1 MTVDLTALRG
11 PVQLGPGVVLGEG
24 GVLGCSKEAR
34 VQLALETGS
43 GEPGKPVAIGAGCL
57 IFNQV
62 IIYEGVQLG
71 HGCIIED
78 RVRIGYDSLIGS
90 QSRLL
95 YGAYL
100 CDRVQVGPMCRV
112 AGFVCDAT
120 WIGARCSVMGQLV
133 HEYTR
138 PHQGWWAV
146 DEEPP
151 RIEEDS
157 VIAFG
162 AHVVGGVTVGPRS
175 YVAAGATITRDVP
188 PEHIATGINELTSI
202 DRWTG
207 NRLQDWIK
215 QWRKPD

>member
-1 MTVDLTALRG
+1 
-11 PVQLGPGVVLGEG
+11 
-24 GVLGCSKEAR
+24 
-34 VQLALETGS
+34 
-43 GEPGKPVAIGAGCL
+43 
-57 IFNQV
+57 
-62 IIYEGVQLG
+62 
-71 HGCIIED
+71 
-78 RVRIGYDSLIGS
+78 
-90 QSRLL
+90 
-95 YGAYL
+95 
-100 CDRVQVGPMCRV
+100 
-112 AGFVCDAT
+112 
-120 WIGARCSVMGQLV
+120 MGQLV